1 MLPSFIFS
9 RYFAFGCS
17 EFLVRSEASQIF
29 GDDVVISEAHVDCT
43 VFFGNELQKFHI
55 GKIVVCYVTCDT
67 TDVRRQ
73 EILLEENFK
82 MLAQDANRAGHR
94 SIEIDMQIADE
105 KVVHA
110 LNLYSCIMVVKRIGC
125 DKNTGRISANMGD
138 YLFFTGTNR
147 GTFLL
152 RFFKFYSKQ
161 WHPSFLA
168 VIRCPAHNLG

>member
-1 MLPSFIFS
+1 MFVLEIAHAHTTCDIACDMVLKQLNVWNFFCFGKEEF
-9 RYFAFGCS
+9 YFAFGCS

-110 LNLYSCIMVVKRIGC
+110 LNLYSRLVTVKGWIARRFSLKC
-125 DKNTGRISANMGD
+125 GD
-138 YLFFTGTNR
+138 
-147 GTFLL
+147 
-152 RFFKFYSKQ
+152 
-161 WHPSFLA
+161 
-168 VIRCPAHNLG
+168 